1 MLRMR
6 VVTPIRSPLTAA
18 IVGSTCR
25 LRLFQIRTGN
35 VWACTPARN
44 IEISNP
50 SNEAR
55 NAKRAADNTPVSTT
69 RQNTRTSSTVKNSS
83 VAHVL
88 LSVICLP
95 EIDLLSR
102 PKDSALLG
110 RYI

>member
-1 MLRMR
+1 

-18 IVGSTCR
+18 MVGSTCR
-25 LRLFQIRTGN
+25 LRLFQIRTGS

-50 SNEAR
+50 SNGEKREEGGGQHAR
-55 NAKRAADNTPVSTT
+55 QHHSTEYPDV
-69 RQNTRTSSTVKNSS
+69 STVKNSS

-88 LSVICLP
+88 SAICLP

-102 PKDSALLG
+102 PKDSALPS